1 MIEQFHYEIE
11 ECEKCGQLV
20 SANWAIRHKRG
31 GCKGGSV
38 LLKQLV
44 LAQRD
49 GRLPHS
55 VDVVVQPA
63 EQTYDQRLVWE
74 RAAQKAHK
82 VSLVW
87 LALEDYETVY
97 AGYNVETRTLVI
109 GHGVLGQAAAREVMI
124 NESRT

>member
-1 MIEQFHYEIE
+1 MIDQFHYEIE

-55 VDVVVQPA
+55 VKVVAQPA
-63 EQTYDQRLVWE
+63 EQTYHARKEWE
-74 RAAQKAHK
+74 RAAQKAHNVK
-82 VSLVW
+82 LVW
-87 LALEDYETVY
+87 LALEDYVTVY
-97 AGYNVETRTLVI
+97 VGYNVETRTLVI
-109 GHGVLGQAAAREVMI
+109 GHGVLGRAVTSKRVVI
-124 NESRT
+124 NE

>member
-1 MIEQFHYEIE
+1 MIDQFHYEID

-20 SANWAIRHKRG
+20 SYNWAVRHKRS

-55 VDVVVQPA
+55 VKVVAQPA
-63 EQTYDQRLVWE
+63 EQTYDARLVWE
-74 RAAQKAHK
+74 RAAQKAHN

-87 LALEDYETVY
+87 LELEDYVTVY
-97 AGYNVETRTLVI
+97 VGYNVETRTLVI
-109 GHGVLGQAAAREVMI
+109 GHGVLGQQAREVVI
-124 NESRT
+124 NE